1 MHTLAHSH
9 QKKQFLMRITMN
21 ILISFV
27 SFFIIS
33 ACSGDDDLP
42 DIPGEHNGSVTFQV
56 SGEIEG
62 EYSGIADF
70 RAFEMSGI
78 HTWDITMI
86 DQDPITFSVSF
97 TQVGSEPIDRPDPG
111 TYELGITPGNQ
122 SEDTYMGSFENYVD
136 GPFQS
141 DSYTVGIGDTTG
153 ELIITSSSDE
163 LIEGTFSFT
172 AVRIDDEGNLGE
184 TIAVTDGEF
193 SAVPRH

>member
-1 MHTLAHSH
+1 
-9 QKKQFLMRITMN
+9 MRNYTN
-21 ILISFV
+21 ILILLV
-27 SFFIIS
+27 SFFFLA
-33 ACSGDDDLP
+33 ACSDDDGSP
-42 DIPGEHNGSVTFQV
+42 DIPGEHNGSANFQV

-97 TQVGSEPIDRPDPG
+97 TQVGSDLIDRPEPG

-122 SEDTYMGSFENYVD
+122 SDDTYMASFENYVD

-172 AVRIDDEGNLGE
+172 AVRLDDEGNLGE

-193 SAVPRH
+193 SAVPRR

>member
-1 MHTLAHSH
+1 M
-9 QKKQFLMRITMN
+9 KIITN
-21 ILISFV
+21 ILIFFA
-27 SFFIIS
+27 SFFILS
-33 ACSGDDDLP
+33 ACSDDEGSP
-42 DIPGEHNGSVTFQV
+42 DIPGEHHGSASFEV

-97 TQVGSEPIDRPDPG
+97 TQVGSEPIARPEPG

-122 SEDTYMGSFENYVD
+122 SDDTYMASFEYYVD

-141 DSYTVGIGDTTG
+141 DSYTVGIGDTSG
-153 ELIITSSSDE
+153 ELAITSSSDE

-172 AVRIDDEGNLGE
+172 AVRLDNEGNLGE
-184 TIAVTDGEF
+184 IITVSDGEF
-193 SAVPRH
+193 SAVPRQ